1 MRLDQI
7 DVLPDGRIVFVLHEG
22 ALPRGMST
30 HEAKQFG
37 HDRAFGALLDELK
50 QIQKDDCP
58 DKAYLLNLAVRSVRA
73 SLEVLG

>member
-7 DVLPDGRIVFVLHEG
+7 DVLDDGRIILVLHDG
-22 ALPRGMST
+22 GLPRGMST

-37 HDRAFGALLDELK
+37 YDRMFGSLLEELK

-58 DKAYLLNLAVRSVRA
+58 DKAYLLNLAVRTVRT